1 MKKNIKFNEPYPTGW
16 HERRARLYARN
27 WFQKHE
33 SQYSRLYGKPQR
45 TEEEIYREQL
55 ESLKAWKSEIAYDRW
70 RSRIFLNFRTPLN
83 LGRH

>member
-1 MKKNIKFNEPYPTGW
+1 MKVIKHGEPYPAGW

-33 SQYSRLYGKPQR
+33 SQYARLYGKPQR

-55 ESLKAWKSEIAYDRW
+55 ESLKAWKSESAYDRW
-70 RSRIFLNFRTPLN
+70 RSRIFLGLRTPLN